1 MNVNI
6 NSNLTREQQ
15 KINKWKYNEKRQLFI
30 LKKDINNKLNI
41 LKETHNKIN
50 KRQQNSIEM
59 LPHMSNHN
67 HYNLLL

>member
-1 MNVNI
+1 M
-6 NSNLTREQQ
+6 
-15 KINKWKYNEKRQLFI
+15 KYNEKRQLFI

-59 LPHMSNHN
+59 LPHMSNHK